1 MSGKM
6 MAQVVKAPYQ
16 MEYCE
21 VPVPQINDDEV
32 LVKVKVCGICGSD
45 WSIYTGNY
53 AADKLP
59 MITGH
64 EFWGVAAKVGK
75 NVKGVQGRRPRR
87 GRYLPDVRHLLLLQ
101 EGRRPAV

>member
-1 MSGKM
+1 MPEKM

-21 VPVPQINDDEV
+21 VPVPQIGDDDV

-64 EFWGVAAKVGK
+64 EFWVL
-75 NVKGVQGRRPRR
+75 RPRWAKTYAASR
-87 GRYLPDVRHLLLLQ
+87 KGTASR
-101 EGRRPAV
+101 